1 MSGLVKDLLKSVELG
16 RTDEDKDGAKE
27 VQSET
32 KRLLTRLMLF
42 WICGVVIWILL
53 LQLSIFLS
61 SRFGVGFL
69 VTIGLF
75 IIMLANKD
83 RINDWF
89 NKQFGKKKEI
99 SPSVYIVPLPIPI

>member
-16 RTDEDKDGAKE
+16 RTDEVKDGAKE

-53 LQLSIFLS
+53 LQLSISFS

-75 IIMLANKD
+75 IIMVANKD

-89 NKQFGKKKEI
+89 NKQFGKKKDI
-99 SPSVYIVPLPIPI
+99 SPTVYIVPLPIPI